1 MFSKVSRREKGFT
14 LIELLIVMA
23 LLGVLV
29 AVLLPK
35 YQDLT
40 PEAKIAATQQ
50 NLESLRSAV
59 LLYAAKYPPPD
70 GTGPPAY
77 LDSLVTRGF
86 IRKLPECKI
95 SGSSLVVTGPI
106 PSQPA
111 DALGKWY
118 YNPSTGEVRV
128 GIMGVGGAAVPIT
141 GFTGFTNY
149 TGPQNP
155 WEW

>member
-1 MFSKVSRREKGFT
+1 MFKRINRREEKGFT

-86 IRKLPECKI
+86 LRRIPELKI
-95 SGSSLVVTGPI
+95 SGSTTVQTGTI
-106 PSQPA
+106 PANPSSA
-111 DALGKWY
+111 TGDWY
-118 YNPSTGEVRV
+118 YDPTTGEVRA
-128 GIMGVGGAAVPIT
+128 GINALGGAVPIDN
-141 GFTGFTNY
+141 FLTNY
-149 TGPQNP
+149 TGNANP

>member
-1 MFSKVSRREKGFT
+1 MFKTTSRREERGFT

-59 LLYAAKYPPPD
+59 LLYAAKYPPPT

-86 IRKLPECKI
+86 IRKIPELKI
-95 SGSSLVVTGPI
+95 SGSSTVVTGNM
-106 PSQPA
+106 PSTPA
-111 DALGKWY
+111 AGGNWY
-118 YNPSTGEVRV
+118 YDPNTGEVRV
-128 GIMGVGGAAVPIT
+128 GITGVGGTDPNIDAFIS
-141 GFTGFTNY
+141 Y
-149 TGPQNP
+149 SGPANP